1 MAKQYIKNEQKNQTR
16 STNCNRKTAN
26 DKKIINLLKAK
37 QLYDCQHHYNSA
49 NITTTLTYQNLSIRF
64 HKLREGI
71 IPRN

>member
-37 QLYDCQHHYNSA
+37 QLYDCQH
-49 NITTTLTYQNLSIRF
+49 TTTLPTSLQLLHIKIFLYVFTN
-64 HKLREGI
+64 
-71 IPRN
+71 

>member
-37 QLYDCQHHYNSA
+37 QLHDCQHHYNFYISKSFYTFSQIKRRNYSA
-49 NITTTLTYQNLSIRF
+49 
-64 HKLREGI
+64 KLMT
-71 IPRN
+71 